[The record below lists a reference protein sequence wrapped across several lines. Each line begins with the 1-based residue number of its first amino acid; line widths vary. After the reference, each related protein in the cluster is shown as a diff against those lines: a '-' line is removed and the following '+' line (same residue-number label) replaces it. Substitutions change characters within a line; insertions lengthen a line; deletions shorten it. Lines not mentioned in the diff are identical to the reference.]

1 MKKRVL
7 VSAGVVAL
15 LAGGVAAVAVAG
27 PEFLAAPRADA
38 TDVAPFD
45 YPVNDAGQTYGS
57 LADAPSELLAPD
69 LVLVRAD
76 DGREGYVRIE
86 DLRAYEGEGVPLAL
100 RGGCLER
107 GRRSPARRD
116 EPPHR
121 VRERR
126 SDRDRR
132 VDPLRVGERSS
143 RSCRAASPALHP
155 RPGHQPG

>member
-86 DLRAYEGEGVPLAL
+86 DLRAYEGEGVPS
-100 RGGCLER
+100 
-107 GRRSPARRD
+107 SPSEAAAWNEAAEARRA
-116 EPPHR
+116 EMSPLT
-121 VRERR
+121 VYE
-126 SDRDRR
+126 SDGAT
-132 VDPLRVGERSS
+132 VIGEWTPSE
-143 RSCRAASPALHP
+143 
-155 RPGHQPG
+155 